1 MKIFLPNIKKFAFG
15 KSPETFYPTY
25 PFFECRIEGTRI
37 DFFLA
42 YNIFFFV
49 HFMGSKASMASSVLS
64 FQPNSLQLTK

>member
-1 MKIFLPNIKKFAFG
+1 MKIFLPNITKFAFC

-42 YNIFFFV
+42 YNIFFCTFY
-49 HFMGSKASMASSVLS
+49 G
-64 FQPNSLQLTK
+64 Q